1 VRGKQIEDRQEMVI
15 TILYAEMAKAV
26 QNRQGSVGKSSMILI
41 PCNYKVSS
49 QTAIQPRPMN
59 QGLFGSN
66 LTKLPGPGSN
76 PRRPISS
83 AWGRMVLPGRRA
95 AWQAATKQALR
106 NARLIQ

>member
-1 VRGKQIEDRQEMVI
+1 MVI

-59 QGLFGSN
+59 H
-66 LTKLPGPGSN
+66 
-76 PRRPISS
+76 S
-83 AWGRMVLPGRRA
+83 AHAPVPKFTTRSIVV
-95 AWQAATKQALR
+95 
-106 NARLIQ
+106 

>member
-1 VRGKQIEDRQEMVI
+1 MVI

-59 QGLFGSN
+59 HL
-66 LTKLPGPGSN
+66 
-76 PRRPISS
+76 
-83 AWGRMVLPGRRA
+83 
-95 AWQAATKQALR
+95 LR
-106 NARLIQ
+106 K